1 MPALLARIRERF
13 GTRIMLTESEGK
25 HIEVCDPSVNKAV
38 AVQFVVERAGGQ
50 REQVAAVG
58 DGMND
63 LEMLQWAGLGAA
75 MGNASD
81 RVKQAADVVIGSNA
95 EGGLAEFLKALTN
108 GGRRSDM
115 PYTAQQ
121 KKTRI

>member
-13 GTRIMLTESEGK
+13 GPRVMLTESEGK
-25 HIEVCDPSVNKAV
+25 HIEVCHPSVNKAV
-38 AVQFVVERAGGQ
+38 AVQFVVEGAGGR

-95 EGGLAEFLKALTN
+95 EDGLADFLKALMN
-108 GGRRSDM
+108 GGWRNDM
-115 PYTAQQ
+115 PHPTQQ
-121 KKTRI
+121 KKTRV